1 MVMLVSLQQAKDH
14 LRVDSSDEDNDL
26 TLKIHAA
33 SAAVLNYIR
42 NGADVFTDSA
52 GEPILDS
59 NDNPIG
65 IPYEIQAATLLMI
78 GYLNRLRDE
87 NDNTL
92 IGDGFAYGYLPN
104 PVMSLLYPYRV
115 PSLR

>member
-42 NGADVFTDSA
+42 NGADLFTDSA

-59 NDNPIG
+59 NDAPIG
-65 IPYEIQAATLLMI
+65 IPYEIMAATLLML
-78 GYLNRLRDE
+78 GYLYTNRDA
-87 NDNTL
+87 DP
-92 IGDGFAYGYLPN
+92 DKAYGHGMLPN
-104 PVMSLLYPYRV
+104 DVTALLYPHRV

>member
-14 LRVDSSDEDNDL
+14 LRLDSNDGDNDL

-33 SAAVLNYIR
+33 SGAVLNYIR
-42 NGADVFTDSA
+42 NGADVFTDSS

-59 NDNPIG
+59 NGTPIG
-65 IPYEIQAATLLMI
+65 IPFEIMAATLLMV
-78 GYLNRLRDE
+78 GYLWKDRDG
-87 NDNTL
+87 DPDGAYTL
-92 IGDGFAYGYLPN
+92 GYLPM
-104 PVMSLLYPYRV
+104 PVMSLLYSYRV

>member
-14 LRVDSSDEDNDL
+14 LRVDNSDGDNDL

-33 SAAVLNYIR
+33 SGVVLNYIR
-42 NGADVFTDSA
+42 NGADIFTDSA
-52 GEPILDS
+52 GDPILDS

-65 IPYEIQAATLLMI
+65 IPYEVQAATLLML
-78 GYLNRLRDE
+78 GYLYVNRDA
-87 NDNTL
+87 DP
-92 IGDGFAYGYLPN
+92 DKAYSHGMLPN
-104 PVMSLLYPYRV
+104 DVTALLYPYRV

>member
-14 LRVDSSDEDNDL
+14 LRVDGSADDNDL

-33 SAAVLNYIR
+33 SGAVLNYIR
-42 NGADVFTDSA
+42 NGADAFTDSA
-52 GEPILDS
+52 GEAIVDS

-65 IPYEIQAATLLMI
+65 IPYEVQAATLLML
-78 GYLNRLRDE
+78 GYLYRMRDNNE
-87 NDNTL
+87 
-92 IGDGFAYGYLPN
+92 GGEFEMGYLPK
-104 PVMSLLYPYRV
+104 PVTALLYPYRV